1 MARGR
6 ATPKP
11 GESGMVRDTKQRMAR
26 LQTPTRSETPATKS
40 ANINGRNFAWP
51 DTKEG
56 NEWGRSM
63 IKQGVQAN
71 KKTAARKTLEDAFA
85 KKGNRKK

>member
-1 MARGR
+1 M
-6 ATPKP
+6 PP
-11 GESGMVRDTKQRMAR
+11 IGESKMKKD
-26 LQTPTRSETPATKS
+26 QTQKRSVPTPPRSETPATKS
-40 ANINGRNFAWP
+40 ANINGRNFAWL
-51 DTKEG
+51 DTKED

>member
-1 MARGR
+1 MKKDQTQKRSVP
-6 ATPKP
+6 TP
-11 GESGMVRDTKQRMAR
+11 S
-26 LQTPTRSETPATKS
+26 RSETPATKS
-40 ANINGRNFAWP
+40 ANVNGRNFSWN

-56 NEWGRSM
+56 NEWGTSM

-71 KKTAARKTLEDAFA
+71 KKTAARKALEDAFA